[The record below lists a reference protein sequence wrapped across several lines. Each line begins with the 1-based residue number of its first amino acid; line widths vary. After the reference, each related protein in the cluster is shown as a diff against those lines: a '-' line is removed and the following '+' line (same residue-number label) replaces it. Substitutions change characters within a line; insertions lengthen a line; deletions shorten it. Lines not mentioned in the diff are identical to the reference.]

1 MIDADRAPDCK
12 PGHEAESE
20 AGQPGQARV
29 PHQEQHHEKHHTPKR
44 LVDAPFSIGGLF
56 GSDGDDEDLEQNYEV
71 SAVSFSD
78 TLPPLQIRQ
87 FAWHEANANR
97 IWPGTFVLSN
107 FLTMGDP
114 ELLARLQHADTTCL
128 ELGAATGAL
137 SIHLSSPPWNFKI
150 HTSDI
155 ADDGTVEANILH
167 NFQLNNFN
175 ARQHIAHTW
184 GTRPWSESCE
194 RVGLTG
200 TRFNFIL
207 ASDILLYVSV
217 YPALV
222 QTLLEIF
229 AANSG
234 VVFIMS
240 WNRRMDASKQFFA
253 LMKEAGFS
261 VVQSGCIYTFSLH

>member
-1 MIDADRAPDCK
+1 MVEGNGDC
-12 PGHEAESE
+12 EALGSGTL
-20 AGQPGQARV
+20 AQAQAQARQ
-29 PHQEQHHEKHHTPKR
+29 PHQEKHHEKHHTPKI

-56 GSDGDDEDLEQNYEV
+56 GSDGDDDDLEQNYEV
-71 SAVSFSD
+71 SAVSFSAL
-78 TLPPLQIRQ
+78 LPPLQIRQ

-97 IWPGTFVLSN
+97 VWPGTFVLSN

-114 ELLARLQHADTTCL
+114 ELLARLQHAGTTCL

-137 SIHLSSPPWNFKI
+137 SIHLSSPPWNIKI

-167 NFQLNNFN
+167 NFQLNTHNKP
-175 ARQHIAHTW
+175 RQHIAHTW
-184 GTRPWSESCE
+184 GTPWSESCD
-194 RVGLTG
+194 RAGLTG
-200 TRFNFIL
+200 TCFNFIL

-222 QTLLEIF
+222 QTLLEVF
-229 AANSG
+229 ASNPGAE
-234 VVFIMS
+234 FIMS
-240 WNRRMDASKQFFA
+240 WNRRMDVSKQFFA

-261 VVQSGCIYTFSLH
+261 VIQSGCIYTFSL